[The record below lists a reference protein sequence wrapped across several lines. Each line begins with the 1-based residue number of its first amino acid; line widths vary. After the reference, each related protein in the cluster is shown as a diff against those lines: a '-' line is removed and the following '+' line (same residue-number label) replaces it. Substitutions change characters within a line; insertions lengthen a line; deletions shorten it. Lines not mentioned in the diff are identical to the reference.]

1 MIKTLNPDFTAQRG
15 IIHPIGEAGVFK
27 EMLFSIRI
35 FINTTQM
42 CRHDD
47 RLKNSR
53 GKRLPFLYTF
63 AVYELIQAR
72 VENQSHRLH
81 EPYTV
86 VTP

>member
-35 FINTTQM
+35 FVNTTQM

-47 RLKNSR
+47 ILKNSR
-53 GKRLPFLYTF
+53 GKCLPFHTHLQYK
-63 AVYELIQAR
+63 VLIQAR
-72 VENQSHRLH
+72 VGNQSHHLH
-81 EPYTV
+81 ESKTV